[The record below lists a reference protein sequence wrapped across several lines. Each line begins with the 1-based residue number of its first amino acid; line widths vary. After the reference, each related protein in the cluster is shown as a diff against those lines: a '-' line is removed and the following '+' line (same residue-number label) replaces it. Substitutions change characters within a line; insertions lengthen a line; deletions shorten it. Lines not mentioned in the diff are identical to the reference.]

1 MVILSIFFFFPLS
14 LFISF
19 STESGFPSILKQTNR
34 TCFHQR
40 FLGNFERSGGGR
52 EVDYSGKRFK
62 VTLVAGQR
70 INREIEQYETK
81 LGTAGLENL
90 RS

>member
-1 MVILSIFFFFPLS
+1 MVILSIFFFFLS
-14 LFISF
+14 LSLSLFFISF
-19 STESGFPSILKQTNR
+19 STESGFPSVLKQTNR

-40 FLGNFERSGGGR
+40 FLGNFERVVVEGG

-70 INREIEQYETK
+70 INERESRANRGQK
-81 LGTAGLENL
+81 L
-90 RS
+90 